1 MGLQT
6 ATNAK
11 TGERVVLV
19 DNQWQ
24 PITQSATNKEGV
36 KAYLV
41 NDKWL
46 TDEGISAP
54 TQEST
59 AGEVPGQRRQP
70 TLSERALGTP
80 LARIA
85 LGAAT
90 PFVGAFQAGA
100 NVGDVIAEKIGFQ
113 PTVGKDVAD
122 WWNNLQAMKEKGMET
137 PEQRLYGAVNP
148 DILGTAATV
157 GTGVAGLGKSAATT
171 IGKKV
176 LEGGK
181 LGAVFGAAT
190 PGIDTAE
197 KTATAGA
204 AGAALGAAA
213 PIVIPAAARAAGWL
227 YDAAKGKLVQMKAGK
242 ILREIAGPELDAI
255 RVATANAAPG
265 KTAAQAV
272 QEAGIIAPTLQA
284 MGEKG
289 KTLTPELAT
298 QAAQRKAAEKAAR
311 KATIVKVT
319 PNQAL
324 LEAERANASNVAY
337 GKAYSSDAQRLAQL
351 AEETAAGRSMGGAT
365 GYASPESLTPALT
378 ALKQNPVIEAAAKV
392 ASKNR
397 AGMSDPMASLEGLH
411 LMKIAIDNR
420 FKNRLAPTALQKFDD
435 AALMAAKQ
443 QLLAAI
449 EGTTNKPGISPLYG
463 LARQQYA
470 AMSPEIDQAKVLNEM
485 LSVLNK
491 PGGGER
497 AGPFLN
503 VLGRGESALLK
514 KSTGFPRYE
523 GLEDVLTQPQ
533 MRAANKV
540 AGELERDMA
549 MSELATEGNPSLTK
563 LLNQDTSP
571 FKLPAYLNWVATSL
585 NSISNKLQGRVND
598 KTLVAI
604 AKGMQTGKGASELL
618 NAIPFKER
626 NLVMKAMVDS
636 KVWNPAV
643 LSTVGSTTGNA
654 LAPKQQSQ
662 NALAPP

>member
-1 MGLQT
+1 MAT
-6 ATNAK
+6 ADEYAAWIVKNADK
-11 TGERVVLV
+11 KGTPAFETVAAAYKDAR
-19 DNQWQ
+19 
-24 PITQSATNKEGV
+24 SA
-36 KAYLV
+36 
-41 NDKWL
+41 
-46 TDEGISAP
+46 AP
-54 TQEST
+54 TQEPT

-100 NVGDVIAEKIGFQ
+100 NVGDVIAEKMGLQ

-157 GTGVAGLGKSAATT
+157 GTGVAGLAKSGATT
-171 IGKKV
+171 IGQKV

-190 PGIDTAE
+190 PGLDTAE

-272 QEAGIIAPTLQA
+272 QEAGVIAPTLQA

-298 QAAQRKAAEKAAR
+298 QAAQREAAEEAAR
-311 KATIVKVT
+311 KATIVKNT
-319 PNQAL
+319 PNLKAAVTARSL
-324 LEAERANASNVAY
+324 ASDPLYEAAKKEVVTLDDPFLDLFSRMPKGTVEKAADIARMEKRPFQIGQYIPAHQIESGVLDAAGKPIMRDVPAQLPKITGDSLHYLKRAISDIANAPASTQ
-337 GKAYSSDAQRLAQL
+337 G
-351 AEETAAGRSMGGAT
+351 AGRDTQNAARGVLQDFLKMFETKVPSYGQARQTFAT
-365 GYASPESLTPALT
+365 GSE
-378 ALKQNPVIEAAAKV
+378 PV
-392 ASKNR
+392 N
-397 AGMSDPMASLEGLH
+397 
-411 LMKIAIDNR
+411 
-420 FKNRLAPTALQKFDD
+420 
-435 AALMAAKQ
+435 
-443 QLLAAI
+443 
-449 EGTTNKPGISPLYG
+449 
-463 LARQQYA
+463 
-470 AMSPEIDQAKVLNEM
+470 QAQVLNEM

-533 MRAANKV
+533 MGAANKV

-549 MSELATEGNPSLTK
+549 MSKLATEGNPSLTK

-643 LSTVGSTTGNA
+643 LSTVGSATGNA

-662 NALAPP
+662 NALAP